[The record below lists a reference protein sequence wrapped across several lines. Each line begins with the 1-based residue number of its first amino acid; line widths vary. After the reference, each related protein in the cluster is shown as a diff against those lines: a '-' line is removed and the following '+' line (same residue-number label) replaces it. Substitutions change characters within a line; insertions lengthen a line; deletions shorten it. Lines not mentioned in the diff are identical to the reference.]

1 MLNLKIII
9 RTLNFLLTTGT
20 FYGKVNYYI
29 QYKLI
34 IKGNY
39 LKEKGGKV
47 YYFWLNQKGQWLTFL
62 HITQGG

>member
-1 MLNLKIII
+1 
-9 RTLNFLLTTGT
+9 LTTGT

-29 QYKLI
+29 RYKLI
-34 IKGNY
+34 IK
-39 LKEKGGKV
+39 EKGGEV